1 MDILT
6 KILLWAVPVVL
17 AITVH
22 EVAHGMVANYF
33 GDNTAKRLGRLS
45 LNPLRHV
52 DPIGS
57 IAVPGV
63 LMLIGGIV
71 FGWARAVPVNANQLR
86 HPKRD
91 MALVAFAGPFSNLL
105 MALCWALLMKLGLWL
120 ATAEVFVGVYL
131 ITMGAAGVFINTVLM
146 MINLLPLPPLDGG
159 RILAYLLPD
168 YGSKLLDKFEPFGF
182 PVLVILILTGVL
194 GKVAWPLMMFGMAAV
209 THIVGLPVGL
219 LRSSLG
225 LLF

>member
-1 MDILT
+1 LDILT

-45 LNPLRHV
+45 LNPLRHI

-71 FGWARAVPVNANQLR
+71 FGWARAVPVNASQLT

-120 ATAEVFVGVYL
+120 ATAEVSVGVYL
-131 ITMGAAGVFINTVLM
+131 ITMGAAGVFINTALM
-146 MINLLPLPPLDGG
+146 MINLLPFPPLDGG

-168 YGSKLLDKFEPFGF
+168 YGSKLLDKLEPFGF
-182 PVLVILILTGVL
+182 PILIVLILTGLL
-194 GKVAWPLMMFGMAAV
+194 GKVVWPLMMFGMASV
-209 THIVGLPVGL
+209 THLTGLPVGL